1 MSAASIATAPVAAR
15 PELRTSVLGLVRGE
29 LRKIMHLRITWVLAA
44 VMTVMVIGGQLLLI
58 SGKNN
63 ASQMASSPLQAYYS
77 VMEGD
82 IAIVRILT
90 GIFIIILAA
99 HVVGLEYQFGTI
111 RVLVARGVGRL
122 HLLGAKVA
130 ALALVGLVALVV
142 ESLIELAFAWGL
154 SLALAQ
160 GGQPWHALGA
170 VFWANLR
177 LYLFYLVLNLVVS
190 LLLAVAA
197 AVLGRSL
204 AFGLAVGLSWF
215 AVDNLLTIP
224 LSLLERLTGSDFW
237 AKLSTVLLGPTLN
250 RLPDYIL
257 APDHE
262 TVTGTSGAVT
272 HTITVG
278 GFGPQP
284 LLSVSGGQ
292 ALLVI
297 GVYTAIFLA
306 VAIGLAW
313 RREILD

>member
-1 MSAASIATAPVAAR
+1 MTAAGIATAPAAAR
-15 PELRTSVLGLVRGE
+15 PEIRTSLLGLARGE

-63 ASQMASSPLQAYYS
+63 AAQMASAPLQAYYS

-82 IAIVRILT
+82 IAIVRVLS
-90 GIFIIILAA
+90 GVFIIVLAA
-99 HVVGLEYQFGTI
+99 HVIGLEYQYGTI
-111 RVLVARGVGRL
+111 RVLLARGVGRL
-122 HLLGAKVA
+122 HLLGAKVV
-130 ALALVGLVALVV
+130 ALALVGLVMLAL

-160 GGQPWHALGA
+160 GGQPWRALGPTY
-170 VFWANLR
+170 WANLR
-177 LYLFYLVLNLVVS
+177 LYLFYLVLNLIVT

-215 AVDNLLTIP
+215 AVDNMLTIP

-250 RLPDYIL
+250 RLPDYISL
-257 APDHE
+257 PDHE
-262 TVTGTSGAVT
+262 AT

-284 LLSVSGGQ
+284 LLTVSGGY
-292 ALLVI
+292 ALVVI
-297 GVYTAIFLA
+297 GIYTAIFLA
-306 VAIGLAW
+306 VAIGLTW